1 MSKQKTE
8 VIEKVSGSIITREQ
22 MKRYEETTNAIRE
35 LIVGADKSARSLAKL
50 LYTVKTE
57 KLYLVGG
64 FENVS
69 EYAREVHDFAKSTTS
84 EAINIYAR
92 FADKETGEILP
103 QYTTYAWR
111 ALKMLKGF
119 TDDEIAEM
127 GATPEMPSTKL
138 EALIKEYKQS
148 LIEAPE
154 EEAEAVEEAETVE
167 EAEAVEESEA
177 VEEAEAPHTFP
188 TRTIKLSEVSGTDEL
203 YDIISQLLEDV
214 AHSKYDIV
222 ITA

>member
-1 MSKQKTE
+1 MSKQKAE

-22 MKRYEETTNAIRE
+22 MARYEETTQAIRE
-35 LIVGADKSARSLAKL
+35 LVIGADKSARSLAKL
-50 LYTVKTE
+50 LYTVKNE

-103 QYTTYAWR
+103 EYTNYAWR

-119 TDDEIAEM
+119 TDEEIADM

-138 EALIKEYKQS
+138 EALIKGYKQS
-148 LIEAPE
+148 LLETTEEEEVE
-154 EEAEAVEEAETVE
+154 EEAVAEVEEEAVAEPKEDT
-167 EAEAVEESEA
+167 
-177 VEEAEAPHTFP
+177 PHTFP
-188 TRTIKLSEVSGTDEL
+188 TRTIKLSEIAGTEEL
-203 YDIISQLLEDV
+203 YDMISKMLEDV
-214 AHSKYDIV
+214 AHSKFDIV

>member
-1 MSKQKTE
+1 MSKQKAE
-8 VIEKVSGSIITREQ
+8 VIEKVSESIITREQ
-22 MKRYEETTNAIRE
+22 MARYEETTQAIRE
-35 LIVGADKSARSLAKL
+35 LVIGADKSARSLAKL
-50 LYTVKTE
+50 LYTVKNE

-103 QYTTYAWR
+103 EYTNYAWR

-119 TDDEIAEM
+119 TDEEIADM

-138 EALIKEYKQS
+138 EALIKGYKQS
-148 LIEAPE
+148 LLETTEEEEVE
-154 EEAEAVEEAETVE
+154 EEAVAEV
-167 EAEAVEESEA
+167 AEPKEDT
-177 VEEAEAPHTFP
+177 PHTFP
-188 TRTIKLSEVSGTDEL
+188 TRTIKLSEIAGTEEL
-203 YDIISQLLEDV
+203 YDMISKMLEDV
-214 AHSKYDIV
+214 AHSKFDIV